1 MDFVRIL
8 SWKYEQ
14 KQSLTNQKTLQISYT
29 TKTFFHAFY
38 IIFPLSLSHVSLF
51 FFSIFSS
58 VLDLLIIN
66 MTNGIASF
74 EKLLY
79 NLSHG
84 LIIILLSLF
93 LFLFVFLLIVWPIRR
108 DNKKIDI
115 KWLYK
120 YHYYVNIH
128 HLSVLLIVFT
138 LNFNCIVQFYFV
150 QFFYVKPRF
159 LNSIVIKLLFFVL
172 NHLYFL
178 WFTIF
183 KTTSVFLRLCYHFF
197 ITLH

>member
-14 KQSLTNQKTLQISYT
+14 KQSLANQKTLQLSYT

-38 IIFPLSLSHVSLF
+38 FIFPLSLSHVSLF

-74 EKLLY
+74 EKLLN
-79 NLSHG
+79 NLSHS

-120 YHYYVNIH
+120 YHYVNIH
-128 HLSVLLIVFT
+128 HLSVPLIVFT
-138 LNFNCIVQFYFV
+138 LSFNCIVQFYFV
-150 QFFYVKPRF
+150 QFFILSLGF
-159 LNSIVIKLLFFVL
+159 LIQ
-172 NHLYFL
+172 L
-178 WFTIF
+178 W
-183 KTTSVFLRLCYHFF
+183 
-197 ITLH
+197 